1 MIKLAE
7 ETPDK
12 FGRVRPSHL
21 IGPRVP
27 GQFHP
32 VVFDSHVTGTI
43 AVDHVLDLL
52 MVV

>member
-1 MIKLAE
+1 MIELAE

-21 IGPRVP
+21 TGPRVS
-27 GQFHP
+27 GQFHT

-43 AVDHVLDLL
+43 TVNYVLDLL